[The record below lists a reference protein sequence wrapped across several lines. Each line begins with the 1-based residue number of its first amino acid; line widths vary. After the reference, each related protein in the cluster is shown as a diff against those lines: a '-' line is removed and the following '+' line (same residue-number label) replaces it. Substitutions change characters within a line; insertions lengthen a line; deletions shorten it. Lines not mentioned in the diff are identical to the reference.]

1 MVSRLRVWLPPLLF
15 CGRKVRQRENSQVKE
30 EEEPGEARAREDEGV
45 LACVGQRGRAER
57 ALPRAGGLL
66 GGGVDHVLYGRHRVC
81 GAVVASRSGHGR
93 RVLEAGG
100 DVSEGEQSHRESEGS
115 GAYGE
120 VAKTVPVDLKAQQR
134 ELEAAGWQRLERVG
148 KLVWRNPRSG
158 HLYPQGAAISL
169 IRAGKLPGAS
179 EESGEERGGST
190 TS

>member
-1 MVSRLRVWLPPLLF
+1 M
-15 CGRKVRQRENSQVKE
+15 
-30 EEEPGEARAREDEGV
+30 
-45 LACVGQRGRAER
+45 
-57 ALPRAGGLL
+57 
-66 GGGVDHVLYGRHRVC
+66 
-81 GAVVASRSGHGR
+81 
-93 RVLEAGG
+93 EAGG
-100 DVSEGEQSHRESEGS
+100 DVSGGEQSHRESEGS

-179 EESGEERGGST
+179 EESGEE
-190 TS
+190 